1 MMKNLY
7 LFHVLLLLVSPSFAQ
22 WTKINSVPNNDI
34 VSLVVDN
41 DIIYAVSDLN
51 EIYKSSDGIVWS
63 SMRVSPDAVDISSII
78 FFDTKIYVGTFNF
91 GVFVSSDKGNTW
103 QNNGSGPS
111 QISGLA
117 IKNNILYA
125 VTLGDGVAVLNS
137 ATGRWSSFNNSLPSY
152 SVNVHSVVGSP
163 GSLLIAAGKNGT
175 FYRYDFNVNEWNE
188 EYYFG
193 RLRPGLQINRL
204 INVADTLWAVNGNNI
219 IKSSNAGISWD
230 EDKVGTHDGDS
241 RFISAGNINC
251 YTLTNLFPT
260 GTWIQERGR
269 NAAIGSTW
277 LPNEE
282 FLPTGF
288 CYDIIEFKN
297 KLFLGKQDGLYSK
310 DLIAA
315 ISPTRL
321 FSFNVKC
328 EGGKAVLIWKTAGET
343 TSKHY
348 NVEKSVDGTSYWV
361 IGNLIA
367 AGSSSKEAI
376 YSFTDN
382 SKVQNC
388 SYRIAEYDS
397 NGKVQYT
404 NILQAF
410 CHSGGSFTLWP
421 NPTQDIVRI
430 SMTSDVTS
438 QAEIKL
444 FDSKGALIKLQRASL
459 IQGDNQILVSLKSL
473 ATGIYQLSASWS
485 KTYMKKTVQVVK
497 Q

>member
-1 MMKNLY
+1 M
-7 LFHVLLLLVSPSFAQ
+7 LLLLVSPSFAQ
-22 WTKINSVPNNDI
+22 WTKIKSVPNNDI
-34 VSLVVDN
+34 VSLIVDN
-41 DIIYAVSDLN
+41 NIIYAASDLN

-63 SMRVSPDAVDISSII
+63 SMRVSPDAIDISSII
-78 FFDTKIYVGTFNF
+78 SFDTKIYVGTFSF
-91 GVFVSSDKGNTW
+91 GVFVSSDNGNTW
-103 QNNGSGPS
+103 QNNGLGPS
-111 QISGLA
+111 QITGLA

-125 VTLGDGVAVLNS
+125 ATLGDGVAVLNS

-152 SVNVHSVVGSP
+152 SVNVNSVISSP
-163 GSLLIAAGKNGT
+163 GSLLIAAGTNGT
-175 FYRYDFNVNEWNE
+175 FYRYDFKANEWNE

-204 INVADTLWAVNGNNI
+204 INVADTLWAVNGNHI
-219 IKSSNAGISWD
+219 IKSTNAGISWD

-241 RFISAGNINC
+241 RFISAGNTGY

-260 GTWIQERGR
+260 GSWIQERGR

-297 KLFLGKQDGLYSK
+297 KLFLGKQDGLYAK

-315 ISPTRL
+315 ALPIR
-321 FSFNVKC
+321 FVSFNVRC
-328 EGGKAVLIWKTAGET
+328 QNEKAVLVWKTAGEA
-343 TSKHY
+343 TSRHFD
-348 NVEKSVDGTSYWV
+348 VEKSVNGTSYSV
-361 IGNLIA
+361 IGKLVA
-367 AGSSSKEAI
+367 AGSSSKQES

-382 SKVQNC
+382 HAVQN
-388 SYRIAEYDS
+388 SFYRIAKYDS

-404 NILQAF
+404 NILQAS
-410 CHSGGSFTLWP
+410 CHSAGSFALWP
-421 NPTQDIVRI
+421 NPTRDIVLVSI
-430 SMTSDVTS
+430 ASDITS
-438 QAEIKL
+438 QAQIEL
-444 FDSKGALIKLQRASL
+444 FDNKGTLVKRQTANLV
-459 IQGDNQILVSLKSL
+459 QGNNQIRVSLKTL